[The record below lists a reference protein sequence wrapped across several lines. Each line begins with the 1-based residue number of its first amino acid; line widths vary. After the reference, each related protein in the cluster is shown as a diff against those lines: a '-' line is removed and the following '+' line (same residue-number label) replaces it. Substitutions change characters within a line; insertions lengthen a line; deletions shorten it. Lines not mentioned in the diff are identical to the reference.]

1 MAEELTII
9 LVIVLIAMAVGL
21 AFSIGANDETLASLV
36 GAGVLKFKFAL
47 VLGGIAICSGM
58 ILFSR
63 GFVPETVGRS
73 LLGEGLEEKYTNCM
87 LLTVLISSIVW
98 LIVGSFAGIPLS
110 STHSLIGSIV
120 GVVIVYSIFQGG
132 VEIST
137 AFNYEKL
144 RDVILSWFISPISGL
159 LITYILFKIIAKFF
173 LSRLRGLNQIEKSE
187 KTFKWF
193 LLIAVLF
200 AEIWVGANSGEAVG
214 ILLGLRENN
223 SITGGQY
230 LIFAIL
236 CGFFSFLGIYFAARY
251 VIRNLASYMI
261 DTRPSE
267 GFIIQMSSA
276 IILMIA
282 TLFTLPISHSH
293 VIVFCIVGMSLA
305 QKKEVDYRGL
315 GKMGIYWVLTFPIAA
330 ILAGF
335 VYFGLSMF
343 GFS

>member
-9 LVIVLIAMAVGL
+9 LVIVLIAMAIGL

-36 GAGVLKFKFAL
+36 GAGVLKFKIAL
-47 VLGGIAICSGM
+47 ILGGVAICSGM
-58 ILFSR
+58 ILFSG
-63 GFVPETVGRS
+63 GFVPETVGKS
-73 LLGEGLEEKYTNCM
+73 LLGEGLEEQYTNYM
-87 LLTVLISSIVW
+87 LLTVLISSIIW
-98 LIVGSFAGIPLS
+98 LVVGSFAGIPLS

-120 GVVIVYSIFQGG
+120 GVVIIYSISQGG
-132 VEIST
+132 VELST

-144 RDVILSWFISPISGL
+144 RDVVLSWFISPISGL
-159 LITYILFKIIAKFF
+159 LITYILFKIIAKVF

-187 KTFKWF
+187 KNFKWF

-230 LIFAIL
+230 LIFAVL
-236 CGFFSFLGIYFAARY
+236 SGFFSFLGIYFAARY
-251 VIRNLASYMI
+251 VIRNLASHMI
-261 DTRPSE
+261 GTRPSE

-282 TLFTLPISHSH
+282 TLFALPISHSH

-305 QKKEVDYRGL
+305 QKKEVDYKGL
-315 GKMGIYWVLTFPIAA
+315 GKMAIYWVLTFPIAA
-330 ILAGF
+330 FLAGF
-335 VYFGLSMF
+335 IYFGLNMF